1 MMRLARVAA
10 APAGAGRVVAAEPR
24 TLSAAYERGRQL
36 HARHGRTTYLAPQLL
51 PRWKRRHVHA
61 LYGFTRYA
69 DEIVDDLDST
79 LDGPG
84 QAAALRA
91 WGERFFAGLRG
102 APCQDPVL
110 PAVLHTVRAFDLDV
124 GDFERFLHSMAM
136 DLTVDGYATYTDL
149 LGYMEGSAA
158 VIGTMMTPILE
169 PADPAAGRV
178 ASEHARQ
185 LGLAFQLTNFIR
197 DLAEDARRGRVYLPA
212 EDLDRFGVRRSDLAA
227 PATTPAVRE
236 LVACEVERARGHYR
250 AAEPGIDLLVP
261 SSRPCIRVAF
271 ELYGGIL
278 DEVERSG
285 FQVLDRRVAVPRR
298 RRLGVAG
305 RQLLAARVAARA
317 ERQVSVTTPGA
328 R

>member
-1 MMRLARVAA
+1 MRVATQ
-10 APAGAGRVVAAEPR
+10 PR
-24 TLSAAYERGRQL
+24 TLGAAYERCRQL
-36 HARHGRTTYLAPQLL
+36 HARHGRTYYLATLLL

-102 APCQDPVL
+102 APCDDPVL

-124 GDFERFLHSMAM
+124 ADFEKFLDSMAM
-136 DLTVDGYATYTDL
+136 DLHTDGYRTYQDL
-149 LGYMEGSAA
+149 CGYMEGSAA
-158 VIGTMMTPILE
+158 VIGTMMVPILE
-169 PADPAAGRV
+169 SADLPAART
-178 ASEHARQ
+178 HARQ

-197 DLAEDARRGRVYLPA
+197 DIGEDLERGRVYLPA
-212 EDLDRFGVRRSDLAA
+212 EDLARFGVGRADLAA
-227 PATTPAVRE
+227 PRTSPRVAE
-236 LVACEVERARGHYR
+236 LLAFEVERARAHYR
-250 AAEPGIDLLVP
+250 AAEPGIELLAP

-271 ELYGGIL
+271 DLYGGIL
-278 DEVERSG
+278 DEVERAG
-285 FQVLDRRVAVPRR
+285 YQVLARRVRVPRR

-305 RQLLAARVAARA
+305 RHLLAARAAARA
-317 ERQVSVTTPGA
+317 ERRVSVTTPGA
-328 R
+328 P

>member
-10 APAGAGRVVAAEPR
+10 APAEAGRASAAAEPR
-24 TLSAAYERGRQL
+24 TLSAAYERCRQL
-36 HARHGRTTYLAPQLL
+36 HARHGRTYYLATLLL

-79 LDGPG
+79 LDGPA
-84 QAAALRA
+84 QAAALAA
-91 WGERFFAGLRG
+91 WGEGFFAGLRG
-102 APCQDPVL
+102 APCADPVL

-169 PADPAAGRV
+169 PADPAAVR
-178 ASEHARQ
+178 EPARQ

-197 DLAEDARRGRVYLPA
+197 DLAEDSGRGRVYLPA
-212 EDLDRFGVRRSDLAA
+212 EDLDSFGVRRSDLAA
-227 PATTPAVRE
+227 PVASPAVRE
-236 LVACEVERARGHYR
+236 LVAFEVERARGHYR
-250 AAEPGIDLLVP
+250 AAEPGIDLLAP

-278 DEVERSG
+278 DEIEEAG
-285 FQVLDRRVAVPRR
+285 YQVLDRRVAVPRR

-317 ERQVSVTTPGA
+317 ERHVSVTTPGA

>member
-1 MMRLARVAA
+1 VRLAKVMA
-10 APAGAGRVVAAEPR
+10 APAGTVPAMVDEPR
-24 TLSAAYERGRQL
+24 TLGAAYERCRQL
-36 HARHGRTTYLAPQLL
+36 HARHGRTYYLATLLL

-79 LDGPG
+79 LDGAG

-102 APCQDPVL
+102 AACDDPVL
-110 PAVLHTVRAFDLDV
+110 PAVLHTVRAFDLEV
-124 GDFERFLHSMAM
+124 ADFERFLDSMAA
-136 DLTVDGYATYTDL
+136 DLHTDGYETYDDL

-158 VIGTMMTPILE
+158 AIGTMMAPILE
-169 PADPAAGRV
+169 SSDLPAART
-178 ASEHARQ
+178 HARQ

-197 DLAEDARRGRVYLPA
+197 DVAEDHQRGRVYLPA
-212 EDLDRFGVRRSDLAA
+212 ADLDRFGVRRGDLAA
-227 PATTPAVRE
+227 GRAAPAVRD
-236 LVACEVERARGHYR
+236 LVAFEVERARAHYR
-250 AAEPGIDLLVP
+250 AAEPGIALLAP

-278 DEVERSG
+278 DEVERAG
-285 FQVLDRRVAVPRR
+285 YQILDRRVRVPRR

-305 RQLLAARVAARA
+305 RQLLAARTAARA
-317 ERQVSVTTPGA
+317 ERHVSVTTPGA